1 MTIDKLVQ
9 AHLINVQQELFKLKQ
24 SQKDAEQ
31 EIVRLTEYLREG
43 ASLLEQYRTSEE
55 AKQASETVQE

>member
-1 MTIDKLVQ
+1 MTIDELVQ
-9 AHLINVQQELFKLKQ
+9 AHLVNVQQELFKLKQ

>member
-1 MTIDKLVQ
+1 MTIDELVQ